1 MQVRHSLGNFVIPG
15 GGTGIPNTYFLIPN
29 SIMQRSPLCRG
40 PIGPIIFGMRRHL
53 KWFVV
58 VLMVAI
64 ATPAIAGEVVLMRVE
79 DTIQPA
85 SQQFI
90 ERVLGEAAERGAA
103 LVVMELDTPGGLIDT
118 TRDITTAI
126 TTSPVPV
133 AVFVTPPGAR
143 AASAGFFILLSAD
156 VAAMAP
162 GTNTGAA
169 HPVGGQGENLPED
182 VRDKV
187 TNDAAAMVRSLAEQ
201 RGRDPEIAERTVI
214 ESISLTA
221 EEALEEGLID
231 LIATDLNDLL
241 EQLKGLEV
249 TRFNGDVVTLDLEEI
264 QMVEIEPSFAERLFS
279 VLANPNIAYLLM
291 ALGALGLYVEI
302 THPGGIL
309 PGVVGVIFLLLGLYS
324 VSVLPVSWA
333 GVALIFVALML
344 FILEVKVTSYG
355 LLTVGGVISFVLG
368 SLMLFDGP
376 IPALRVSMGV
386 VLPTAVVV
394 AVLTGFLLTRVL
406 NAYRQRPMT
415 GYEGMIGEVGRA
427 IGDLAPDGKVAVH
440 GEYWDGTSVGG
451 TIAAGSSVRVVAVHD
466 RRIDVVA
473 EGDGEEGSA

>member
-1 MQVRHSLGNFVIPG
+1 MRKPVSHSVSPG
-15 GGTGIPNTYFLIPN
+15 GWVRIHN
-29 SIMQRSPLCRG
+29 SPSGGDRLSRATFG
-40 PIGPIIFGMRRHL
+40 SIIFGMRCPLR
-53 KWFVV
+53 WS
-58 VLMVAI
+58 VAMLTMLVF
-64 ATPAIAGEVVLMRVE
+64 AAPAWSAEIVRLRVE

-90 ERVLGEAAERGAA
+90 ERGLAEAVEQDAS
-103 LVVMELDTPGGLIDT
+103 LVVLELDTPGGLVDT

-126 TTSPVPV
+126 TTCSVPV
-133 AVFVTPPGAR
+133 VVFVNPPGAR

-187 TNDAAAMVRSLAEQ
+187 TNDAAAMVRSLAEH
-201 RGRDPEIAERTVI
+201 RGRNPETAEKTVV

-231 LIATDLNDLL
+231 LIADDIHDLL
-241 EQLKGLEV
+241 EQLDGLEIE
-249 TRFNGDVVTLDLEEI
+249 RFDGEMETLATSGT

-333 GVALIFVALML
+333 GIALIFVAMML

-376 IPALRVSMGV
+376 IPDMRVSAGV
-386 VLPTAVVV
+386 VLPTALVV
-394 AVLTGFLLTRVL
+394 AILTGFLLTRVL
-406 NAYRQRPMT
+406 RAHRARPLT
-415 GYEGMIGEVGRA
+415 GREGLVGNVGRA
-427 IGDLAPDGKVAVH
+427 ISELAPNGKVAVH
-440 GEYWDGTSVGG
+440 GEYWDGRSVGG
-451 TIAAGSSVRVVAVHD
+451 AIAAGSKVRVVTVHD
-466 RRIDVVA
+466 RVIDVVA
-473 EGDGEEGSA
+473 VGDDEEGSG

>member
-1 MQVRHSLGNFVIPG
+1 
-15 GGTGIPNTYFLIPN
+15 
-29 SIMQRSPLCRG
+29 MQRNLRW
-40 PIGPIIFGMRRHL
+40 L
-53 KWFVV
+53 VV
-58 VLMVAI
+58 ALILTVVA
-64 ATPAIAGEVVLMRVE
+64 PVWSGEVVRMRVE

-90 ERVLGEAAERGAA
+90 ERVLAEAAERGAA
-103 LVVMELDTPGGLIDT
+103 LVVMELDTPGGLVDT

-133 AVFVTPPGAR
+133 VVFVNPPGAR
-143 AASAGFFILLSAD
+143 AASAGFFILISAD

-187 TNDAAAMVRSLAEQ
+187 TNDAAAMVRSLAAQ
-201 RGRDPEIAERTVI
+201 RGRNPETAERTVI

-231 LIATDLNDLL
+231 LIATDINDLL
-241 EQLKGLEV
+241 EQLNGLEV
-249 TRFNGDVVTLDLEEI
+249 TRFSGDVETLDIDEL
-264 QMVEIEPSFAERLFS
+264 QMVEFEPTFAERLFS

-309 PGVVGVIFLLLGLYS
+309 PGVVGVIFMLLGLYS

-394 AVLTGFLLTRVL
+394 AVLIGFLLSRVL
-406 NAYRQRPMT
+406 KAHRQRPMT
-415 GYEGMIGEVGRA
+415 GYEGMIGEVGRT
-427 IGDLAPDGKVAVH
+427 IGDLAPNGKVAVH
-440 GEYWDGTSVGG
+440 GEYWDGRSVGG
-451 TIAAGSSVRVVAVHD
+451 AIAAGSSVRVVAIHD
-466 RRIDVVA
+466 RRIDVVV

>member
-1 MQVRHSLGNFVIPG
+1 MHK
-15 GGTGIPNTYFLIPN
+15 
-29 SIMQRSPLCRG
+29 SPCGADLLSRTTFG
-40 PIGPIIFGMRRHL
+40 SIIFGMRYPLR
-53 KWFVV
+53 WSVA
-58 VLMVAI
+58 VLTLLAF
-64 ATPAIAGEVVLMRVE
+64 AAPAWSAQIVRFRVE

-90 ERVLGEAAERGAA
+90 ERGLAEAVERDAS
-103 LVVMELDTPGGLIDT
+103 LVVLELDTPGGLVDT

-126 TTSPVPV
+126 TTCSVPV
-133 AVFVTPPGAR
+133 VVFVNPPGAR

-182 VRDKV
+182 VREKV
-187 TNDAAAMVRSLAEQ
+187 TNDAAAMVRSLAEH
-201 RGRDPEIAERTVI
+201 RGRNPQTAERTVV

-221 EEALEEGLID
+221 EEALDEGLID
-231 LIATDLNDLL
+231 LIADDIHDLL
-241 EQLKGLEV
+241 EQLDGLEIE
-249 TRFNGDVVTLDLEEI
+249 RFDGEAETLATSEM

-302 THPGGIL
+302 THPGGIM

-333 GVALIFVALML
+333 GIALIFVAMML

-376 IPALRVSMGV
+376 IPDMRVSAGV
-386 VLPTAVVV
+386 VLPTALVV
-394 AVLTGFLLTRVL
+394 AILTGFLLTRVL
-406 NAYRQRPMT
+406 RAHSVPPLT
-415 GYEGMIGEVGRA
+415 GREGLVGNIGRA
-427 IGDLAPDGKVAVH
+427 ISEIAPNGKVAVH
-440 GEYWDGTSVGG
+440 GEYWDGRSVSGA
-451 TIAAGSSVRVVAVHD
+451 IAAGSKVRVVTVHD
-466 RRIDVVA
+466 RVIDVVA
-473 EGDGEEGSA
+473 IGDDEEGSG

>member
-1 MQVRHSLGNFVIPG
+1 
-15 GGTGIPNTYFLIPN
+15 
-29 SIMQRSPLCRG
+29 MQRNFRWLA
-40 PIGPIIFGMRRHL
+40 
-53 KWFVV
+53 V
-58 VLMVAI
+58 VLTLVVAV
-64 ATPAIAGEVVLMRVE
+64 PAFGGEVVRMRVE

-90 ERVLGEAAERGAA
+90 ERVLEEAAERDAA

-133 AVFVTPPGAR
+133 VVFVSPPGAR

-201 RGRDPEIAERTVI
+201 RGRNPETAERTVI

-231 LIATDLNDLL
+231 FIATDIDDLL
-241 EQLKGLEV
+241 EQLTGLEV
-249 TRFNGDVVTLDLEEI
+249 ERFSGDPETLNLENL

-309 PGVVGVIFLLLGLYS
+309 PGVVGVIFMLLGLYS

-376 IPALRVSMGV
+376 IPAMRGSMGV

-394 AVLTGFLLTRVL
+394 AAVTGFLLTRVL
-406 NAYRQRPMT
+406 SAHRERPMT
-415 GYEGMIGEVGRA
+415 GREGLIGDKGRA
-427 IGDLAPDGKVAVH
+427 ITEIAPEGKVAVH
-440 GEYWDGTSVGG
+440 GEYWDGRSTGAA
-451 TIAAGSSVRVVAVHD
+451 IPAGSTVRVVAVD
-466 RRIDVVA
+466 GRRIDVVA
-473 EGDGEEGSA
+473 VGDDEEGSL

>member
-1 MQVRHSLGNFVIPG
+1 MSQSAISGVISRPAMA
-15 GGTGIPNTYFLIPN
+15 IPN
-29 SIMQRSPLCRG
+29 SEFRIPNPHRRCAPLSSD
-40 PIGPIIFGMRRHL
+40 PIGPIIFPMQRYIAIFAL
-53 KWFVV
+53 V
-58 VLMVAI
+58 VLLVSAVPVA
-64 ATPAIAGEVVLMRVE
+64 AGEIVRMRVE

-90 ERVLGEAAERGAA
+90 ERVLLEAAEREAS
-103 LVVMELDTPGGLIDT
+103 LVVLELDTPGGLVDT
-118 TRDITTAI
+118 TRDITSAI
-126 TTSPVPV
+126 TTSSVPV
-133 AVFVTPPGAR
+133 VVFVTPGGAR
-143 AASAGFFILLSAD
+143 AASAGFFILIAAD
-156 VAAMAP
+156 VAVMAP

-201 RGRDPEIAERTVI
+201 RDRNPETAERTVR

-231 LIATDLNDLL
+231 FMAADFSDLL
-241 EQLKGLEV
+241 ETLGDFEI
-249 TRFNGDVVTLDLEEI
+249 TRFSGDTLTLDLDEAQI
-264 QMVEIEPSFAERLFS
+264 VEFEPSFAERLFS

-302 THPGGIL
+302 SHPGGIL

-344 FILEVKVTSYG
+344 FILEVKVASYG

-376 IPALRVSMGV
+376 IPAMRVSLGV

-394 AVLTGFLLTRVL
+394 AFATVFLLTRVL
-406 NAYRQRPMT
+406 RGTPR
-415 GYEGMIGEVGRA
+415 
-427 IGDLAPDGKVAVH
+427 APDDRERGH
-440 GEYWDGTSVGG
+440 GW
-451 TIAAGSSVRVVAVHD
+451 
-466 RRIDVVA
+466 
-473 EGDGEEGSA
+473 

>member
-1 MQVRHSLGNFVIPG
+1 MRSLSDSGCVREISKSEIRNPK
-15 GGTGIPNTYFLIPN
+15 
-29 SIMQRSPLCRG
+29 SIGKRGFRLFRG
-40 PIGPIIFGMRRHL
+40 PIGPIIFSMQRYL
-53 KWFVV
+53 IWFLV
-58 VLMVAI
+58 VLTLAVA
-64 ATPAIAGEVVLMRVE
+64 ASASNGEVVRMRVE

-90 ERVLGEAAERGAA
+90 ERVLAEAAERDAS
-103 LVVMELDTPGGLIDT
+103 LVVMELDTPGGLVDT

-126 TTSPVPV
+126 TTSSVPV
-133 AVFVTPPGAR
+133 VVFVNPPGAR

-201 RGRDPEIAERTVI
+201 RGRDPETAERTVK

-221 EEALEEGLID
+221 EEALEAGLID
-231 LIATDLNDLL
+231 LIATDFNDLL
-241 EQLKGLEV
+241 EQLKSMEV
-249 TRFNGDVVTLDLEEI
+249 TRFSGDVVNLDIDEPLI
-264 QMVEIEPSFAERLFS
+264 VEMEPRFAERLFS

-302 THPGGIL
+302 SHPGGIL

-355 LLTVGGVISFVLG
+355 LLTVGGVLSFVLG

-394 AVLTGFLLTRVL
+394 AFFTVFLLTRVL
-406 NAYRQRPMT
+406 RAYRQLPMT

-427 IGDLAPDGKVAVH
+427 IGDLAPEGKVAVH
-440 GEYWDGTSVGG
+440 GEYWDGRSVGG
-451 TIAAGSSVRVVAVHD
+451 TIAAGSSVRVVAIDD
-466 RRIDVVA
+466 RRVDVVA
-473 EGDGEEGSA
+473 EGDGNEGSV

>member
-1 MQVRHSLGNFVIPG
+1 MRTLNDPAVFVSSDFIDLSIFRRCCG
-15 GGTGIPNTYFLIPN
+15 LSRASGRLI
-29 SIMQRSPLCRG
+29 IFDMQRSTRWLVLLVMMMIAAPL
-40 PIGPIIFGMRRHL
+40 
-53 KWFVV
+53 W
-58 VLMVAI
+58 
-64 ATPAIAGEVVLMRVE
+64 AGEVVRMRVE

-90 ERVLGEAAERGAA
+90 ERVLLEAADRQAA
-103 LVVMELDTPGGLIDT
+103 LVVMELDTPGGLVDT
-118 TRDITTAI
+118 TRDITSAI
-126 TTSPVPV
+126 TTSSVPV
-133 AVFVTPPGAR
+133 VVYVSPSGAR

-156 VAAMAP
+156 IAVMAP

-187 TNDAAAMVRSLAEQ
+187 TNDAAAMVRSIADQ
-201 RGRDPEIAERTVI
+201 RGRNSETAEKAVRD
-214 ESISLTA
+214 SISLTA
-221 EEALEEGLID
+221 DEALEDNLID
-231 LIATDLNDLL
+231 FIAKDFNDLL
-241 EQLKGLEV
+241 AQLDGYEV
-249 TRFNGDVVTLDLEEI
+249 TRAGGE
-264 QMVEIEPSFAERLFS
+264 VEILEVAESPVVDIEASFAERLFS

-344 FILEVKVTSYG
+344 FILEVKVASYG

-376 IPALRVSMGV
+376 IPAMRVSAGV
-386 VLPTAVVV
+386 VLPTAIVV
-394 AVLTGFLLTRVL
+394 AFLTGFLLTRVL
-406 NAYRQRPMT
+406 KAHRQRPMT
-415 GYEGMIGEVGRA
+415 GRDGLVDEIGRA
-427 IGDLAPDGKVAVH
+427 IGAIAPEGKVAVH
-440 GEYWDGTSVGG
+440 GEYWDARNIGSP
-451 TIAAGSSVRVVAVHD
+451 IADGDRVRIVAV
-466 RRIDVVA
+466 REGWIDVVA
-473 EGDGEEGSA
+473 EGDTEEGSA

>member
-1 MQVRHSLGNFVIPG
+1 MSHSSINRFFLRG
-15 GGTGIPNTYFLIPN
+15 GRGIPRPSPFITHSN
-29 SIMQRSPLCRG
+29 RGHRPLCLG
-40 PIGPIIFGMRRHL
+40 LGGPIIFGMQRHYRL
-53 KWFVV
+53 FAVA
-58 VLMVAI
+58 LMLMI
-64 ATPAIAGEVVLMRVE
+64 AVPAFGGEVVRLRVE

-90 ERVLGEAAERGAA
+90 ERALAEAVERDAA
-103 LVVMELDTPGGLIDT
+103 LVVMELDTPGGLVDT

-126 TTSPVPV
+126 MTSPVPV
-133 AVFVTPPGAR
+133 VVFVNPPGAR
-143 AASAGFFILLSAD
+143 AASAGFFILLAAD

-201 RGRDPEIAERTVI
+201 RGRNPETAERTVI

-231 LIATDLNDLL
+231 LIATDITDLL
-241 EQLKGLEV
+241 EQLDGFEV
-249 TRFNGDVVTLDLEEI
+249 TRFDGDIERLDFDQE
-264 QMVEIEPSFAERLFS
+264 QVVEIEPSFSERLFS

-324 VSVLPVSWA
+324 VSVLPISWA

-376 IPALRVSMGV
+376 IPDMRVSMGV
-386 VLPTAVVV
+386 VLPTALVV
-394 AVLTGFLLTRVL
+394 AAVTGFLLTRVL
-406 NAYRQRPMT
+406 RAHRERPMT
-415 GYEGMIGEVGRA
+415 GREGLVGDEGRA
-427 IGDLAPDGKVAVH
+427 INELAPDGKVAVH
-440 GEYWDGTSVGG
+440 GEYWDGRSMGG

-473 EGDGEEGSA
+473 VGDDEEGSV

>member
-1 MQVRHSLGNFVIPG
+1 
-15 GGTGIPNTYFLIPN
+15 
-29 SIMQRSPLCRG
+29 
-40 PIGPIIFGMRRHL
+40 
-53 KWFVV
+53 
-58 VLMVAI
+58 
-64 ATPAIAGEVVLMRVE
+64 
-79 DTIQPA
+79 
-85 SQQFI
+85 
-90 ERVLGEAAERGAA
+90 
-103 LVVMELDTPGGLIDT
+103 
-118 TRDITTAI
+118 
-126 TTSPVPV
+126 
-133 AVFVTPPGAR
+133 
-143 AASAGFFILLSAD
+143 
-156 VAAMAP
+156 
-162 GTNTGAA
+162 
-169 HPVGGQGENLPED
+169 LPED

-201 RGRDPEIAERTVI
+201 RGRNPEIAEQTVI

-231 LIATDLNDLL
+231 LIATDINDLL
-241 EQLKGLEV
+241 EKLEGYEV
-249 TRFNGDVVTLDLEEI
+249 TSFRGDVRTLDIAEFE
-264 QMVEIEPSFAERLFS
+264 MVDIEPSFPERLFS

-344 FILEVKVTSYG
+344 FILEVKVTSFG

-376 IPALRVSMGV
+376 IPDMRVSMGV

-394 AVLTGFLLTRVL
+394 AFVTGFLLTRVL
-406 NAYRQRPMT
+406 RAYRQRPMT
-415 GYEGMIGEVGRA
+415 GREGLVGEEGRV
-427 IGDLAPDGKVAVH
+427 ISELAPDGKVAVH
-440 GEYWDGTSVGG
+440 GEYWDGRSTGG
-451 TIAAGSSVRVVAVHD
+451 VIAAGSTVRVVAVHD

-473 EGDGEEGSA
+473 VGGNKEGSE

>member
-1 MQVRHSLGNFVIPG
+1 MSCGAN
-15 GGTGIPNTYFLIPN
+15 
-29 SIMQRSPLCRG
+29 
-40 PIGPIIFGMRRHL
+40 GPIIFPMQRFITL
-53 KWFVV
+53 FVLG
-58 VLMVAI
+58 VLLLTAL
-64 ATPAIAGEVVLMRVE
+64 PAAAGEVIRMRVE

-90 ERVLGEAAERGAA
+90 ERVLLEASEREAA
-103 LVVMELDTPGGLIDT
+103 LVVIELDTPGGLVDT
-118 TRDITTAI
+118 TRDITSAI
-126 TTSPVPV
+126 TTSSVPV
-133 AVFVTPPGAR
+133 VVFVTPGGAR
-143 AASAGFFILLSAD
+143 AASAGFFILISAD
-156 VAAMAP
+156 VAVMAP

-201 RGRDPEIAERTVI
+201 RGRNPETAERTVR

-221 EEALEEGLID
+221 EEALEENLID
-231 LIATDLNDLL
+231 FMAADFSDLL
-241 EQLKGLEV
+241 AKLEGFEV
-249 TRFNGDVVTLDLEEI
+249 TRFSGDAGVLDLEDVVI
-264 QMVEIEPSFAERLFS
+264 VEVEPSFAERLFS

-302 THPGGIL
+302 SHPGGIL

-368 SLMLFDGP
+368 SLMVFDGP
-376 IPALRVSMGV
+376 IPAMRVSLGV

-394 AVLTGFLLTRVL
+394 AFATVFLLTRVIR
-406 NAYRQRPMT
+406 AHRERPMT
-415 GYEGMIGEVGRA
+415 GKEGMIGEVGRA
-427 IGDLAPDGKVAVH
+427 ISDLSPDGKVAVH
-440 GEYWDGTSVGG
+440 GEYWDARSTGG
-451 TIAAGSSVRVVAVHD
+451 EIAAGSRIEVVTVRG
-466 RRIDVVA
+466 RTIDVVA
-473 EGDGEEGSA
+473 SDPVVEGSS

>member
-1 MQVRHSLGNFVIPG
+1 MGKMFLSEVIPG
-15 GGTGIPNTYFLIPN
+15 GRRGIPRSSFLIAQLE
-29 SIMQRSPLCRG
+29 MRFSPLFLARR
-40 PIGPIIFGMRRHL
+40 GPIIFGMQRHL
-53 KWFVV
+53 RWLVV
-58 VLMVAI
+58 ALVFIV
-64 ATPAIAGEVVLMRVE
+64 ATPVWGGEVVRLRVE

-90 ERVLGEAAERGAA
+90 ERALAEAVERDAD
-103 LVVMELDTPGGLIDT
+103 LVIMELDTPGGLVDT

-126 TTSPVPV
+126 TTSSVPV
-133 AVFVTPPGAR
+133 VVFVNPPGAR

-156 VAAMAP
+156 IAAMAP

-169 HPVGGQGENLPED
+169 HPVGGQGEDLPGD

-201 RGRDPEIAERTVI
+201 RGRNPEIAERTVL

-231 LIATDLNDLL
+231 LMATDVNHLL
-241 EQLKGLEV
+241 EQLEGYEV
-249 TRFNGDVVTLDLEEI
+249 TRFGGDSEILDIAEAE
-264 QMVEIEPSFAERLFS
+264 MVDVEPTFSEQLFS

-376 IPALRVSMGV
+376 IPDMRVSMGV
-386 VLPTAVVV
+386 VLPTALVV
-394 AVLTGFLLTRVL
+394 AAVTGFLLTRVL
-406 NAYRQRPMT
+406 RAHRERPMT
-415 GYEGMIGEVGRA
+415 GREGLIGDLGRA
-427 IGDLAPDGKVAVH
+427 ISELAPEGKVAVH
-440 GEYWDGTSVGG
+440 GEYWDGRSTGEA
-451 TIAAGSSVRVVAVHD
+451 IAAGSAVEVVAVHG
-466 RRIDVVA
+466 RTIDVVA
-473 EGDGEEGSA
+473 VGDDEEGSE

>member
-1 MQVRHSLGNFVIPG
+1 MAAALPVWS
-15 GGTGIPNTYFLIPN
+15 
-29 SIMQRSPLCRG
+29 
-40 PIGPIIFGMRRHL
+40 
-53 KWFVV
+53 
-58 VLMVAI
+58 
-64 ATPAIAGEVVLMRVE
+64 GEVVRMRVE

-85 SQQFI
+85 SQQYI
-90 ERVLGEAAERGAA
+90 ERVLLEASERRASV
-103 LVVMELDTPGGLIDT
+103 VVMELDTPGGLVDT
-118 TRDITTAI
+118 TRDITSAI
-126 TTSPVPV
+126 MTSSVPV
-133 AVFVTPPGAR
+133 VVFVSPSGAR

-156 VAAMAP
+156 VAVMAP

-187 TNDAAAMVRSLAEQ
+187 TNDVAAMVRSLADQ
-201 RGRDPEIAERTVI
+201 RGRNPETAEQAVRD
-214 ESISLTA
+214 SISLTA
-221 EEALEEGLID
+221 DEALEENLID
-231 LIATDLNDLL
+231 FIAADFNDLL
-241 EQLKGLEV
+241 EQLEGLEV
-249 TRFNGDVVTLDLEEI
+249 TRPGGENEILTLEDPSVYE
-264 QMVEIEPSFAERLFS
+264 VEPTFAEQLFS

-302 THPGGIL
+302 SHPGGIL

-376 IPALRVSMGV
+376 IPAMRVSAGV

-394 AVLTGFLLTRVL
+394 ASLTGFLLSRVL
-406 NAYRQRPMT
+406 KAYKQQPMT
-415 GYEGMIGEVGRA
+415 GREGLVGEIGRV
-427 IGDLAPDGKVAVH
+427 IGDLDPDGKIAVH
-440 GEYWDGTSVGG
+440 GEYWDARSVGG
-451 TIAAGSSVRVVAVHD
+451 TVAVGGKVRVVEVHD
-466 RRIDVVA
+466 RLLDVA
-473 EGDGEEGSA
+473 AFDDNSKGSS

>member
-1 MQVRHSLGNFVIPG
+1 LSLRLG
-15 GGTGIPNTYFLIPN
+15 
-29 SIMQRSPLCRG
+29 
-40 PIGPIIFGMRRHL
+40 GPIILGMQRNFICL
-53 KWFVV
+53 LV
-58 VLMVAI
+58 VLMVAVS
-64 ATPAIAGEVVLMRVE
+64 APALGGEVVRVRVE

-90 ERVLGEAAERGAA
+90 ERVIAEAAERDAD
-103 LVVMELDTPGGLIDT
+103 LVVMELDTPGGLVDT

-126 TTSPVPV
+126 TTSAVPV
-133 AVFVTPPGAR
+133 VVYVYPPGAR

-169 HPVGGQGENLPED
+169 HPVGGQGENLPDD

-201 RGRDPEIAERTVI
+201 RGRNPETAERTVN

-231 LIATDLNDLL
+231 LMASDFNDLL
-241 EQLKGLEV
+241 EQLKGFEV
-249 TRFNGDVVTLDLEEI
+249 TRFNGEIVTLDLDELQI
-264 QMVEIEPSFAERLFS
+264 VEFEPTFAERLFS

-344 FILEVKVTSYG
+344 FILEVKVASYG

-368 SLMLFDGP
+368 SLMLFEGP
-376 IPALRVSMGV
+376 IPAMRVSMGV
-386 VLPTAVVV
+386 VLPTALVVEDLFRIHLDPELV
-394 AVLTGFLLTRVL
+394 DLHAV
-406 NAYRQRPMT
+406 
-415 GYEGMIGEVGRA
+415 I
-427 IGDLAPDGKVAVH
+427 
-440 GEYWDGTSVGG
+440 WGTSPGR
-451 TIAAGSSVRVVAVHD
+451 TADAVD
-466 RRIDVVA
+466 CFVERYLDA
-473 EGDGEEGSA
+473 YLESATLHGLETA

>member
-1 MQVRHSLGNFVIPG
+1 MRTLCDPGWLGG
-15 GGTGIPNTYFLIPN
+15 N
-29 SIMQRSPLCRG
+29 SKSEIRNPKSIGKRGFPLSRG
-40 PIGPIIFGMRRHL
+40 PIGPIIFGMQPHL

-58 VLMVAI
+58 ALILTVA
-64 ATPAIAGEVVLMRVE
+64 APVFSGEVVRMRVE

-90 ERVLGEAAERGAA
+90 ERVLEEAAERGAA
-103 LVVMELDTPGGLIDT
+103 LVVIELDTPGGLIDT

-126 TTSPVPV
+126 TTSSVPV
-133 AVFVTPPGAR
+133 VVFVNPPGAR

-264 QMVEIEPSFAERLFS
+264 QMVEIEPTFAERLFS

-427 IGDLAPDGKVAVH
+427 IGDLAPAGKVAVH
-440 GEYWDGTSVGG
+440 GEYWDGMSVGG

>member
-1 MQVRHSLGNFVIPG
+1 MCHSVFGLHSSGD
-15 GGTGIPNTYFLIPN
+15 GTGIPGSSFLIPHREMGN
-29 SIMQRSPLCRG
+29 CPLCLG
-40 PIGPIIFGMRRHL
+40 IGSPIILGMYRHL
-53 KWFVV
+53 RFFA
-58 VLMVAI
+58 VALI
-64 ATPAIAGEVVLMRVE
+64 FGVAVPGFSTEVVRLRVD

-90 ERVLGEAAERGAA
+90 ERALAEAADHNAD

-118 TRDITTAI
+118 TREITTAI
-126 TTSPVPV
+126 TVSPVPV
-133 AVFVTPPGAR
+133 VVFVSPPGAR

-187 TNDAAAMVRSLAEQ
+187 TNDAAAMVRSLAKQ
-201 RGRDPEIAERTVI
+201 RGRNAETAQKTVI

-231 LIATDLNDLL
+231 FIASDFDDLM
-241 EQLKGLEV
+241 EQLNGFEVKRFDGSTEILEV
-249 TRFNGDVVTLDLEEI
+249 NEPQIVDV
-264 QMVEIEPSFAERLFS
+264 EPSFAERLFS
-279 VLANPNIAYLLM
+279 VLANPNVAYLLM

-368 SLMLFDGP
+368 SLMLFEGP
-376 IPALRVSMGV
+376 IPAMRVSMGV

-394 AVLTGFLLTRVL
+394 AFLTGFLLTRVL
-406 NAYRQRPMT
+406 RAHRERPMT
-415 GYEGMIGEVGRA
+415 GREGLVGEHGRA
-427 IGDLAPDGKVAVH
+427 IGEIAPDGKVAVH
-440 GEYWDGTSVGG
+440 GEYWDGRSIGAP
-451 TIAAGSSVRVVAVHD
+451 IAAGSTVRVVAVHD

-473 EGDGEEGSA
+473 VGDDEEGSA

>member
-1 MQVRHSLGNFVIPG
+1 LVVSAPG
-15 GGTGIPNTYFLIPN
+15 
-29 SIMQRSPLCRG
+29 
-40 PIGPIIFGMRRHL
+40 
-53 KWFVV
+53 W
-58 VLMVAI
+58 
-64 ATPAIAGEVVLMRVE
+64 AGEVVRLRVE

-90 ERVLGEAAERGAA
+90 ERALAEAVDRDAD
-103 LVVMELDTPGGLIDT
+103 LVVMELDTPGGLLDT

-126 TTSPVPV
+126 TTCSVPV
-133 AVFVTPPGAR
+133 VVYVNPPGAR
-143 AASAGFFILLSAD
+143 AASAGFFILLAAD

-201 RGRDPEIAERTVI
+201 RGRDPEVAEQTVI

-221 EEALEEGLID
+221 EEALEKGLID
-231 LIATDLNDLL
+231 LIATDVHDLM
-241 EQLKGLEV
+241 EQLKDFEV
-249 TRFNGDVVTLDLEEI
+249 TRFSGDLETLELNEPFI
-264 QMVEIEPSFAERLFS
+264 VEIEPTFAERLFS

-355 LLTVGGVISFVLG
+355 LLTVGGENSFVLG

-376 IPALRVSMGV
+376 IPAMRVSMGV
-386 VLPTAVVV
+386 VLPTAIVV
-394 AVLTGFLLTRVL
+394 AFLIGFLLTRVL
-406 NAYRQRPMT
+406 RAHRARPMT
-415 GYEGMIGEVGRA
+415 GREGLVGDTGRA
-427 IGDLAPDGKVAVH
+427 ISELAPDGKVAVH
-440 GEYWDGTSVGG
+440 GEYWDGRSLGG
-451 TIAAGSSVRVVAVHD
+451 TIAEGSSVRVVAVHD

-473 EGDGEEGSA
+473 VGDDEEGSG

>member
-1 MQVRHSLGNFVIPG
+1 VRKPLSHSVSPG
-15 GGTGIPNTYFLIPN
+15 GWVRIQNLPSGGDRLSRATFG
-29 SIMQRSPLCRG
+29 S
-40 PIGPIIFGMRRHL
+40 IIFVMRCPLR
-53 KWFVV
+53 WS
-58 VLMVAI
+58 VAMLTMLVF
-64 ATPAIAGEVVLMRVE
+64 AAPAWSAEIVRLRVE

-90 ERVLGEAAERGAA
+90 ERGLAEAVERDAS
-103 LVVMELDTPGGLIDT
+103 LVVLELDTPGGLVDT

-126 TTSPVPV
+126 TTCSVPV
-133 AVFVTPPGAR
+133 VVFVNPPGAR

-187 TNDAAAMVRSLAEQ
+187 TNDAAAMVRSLAEH
-201 RGRDPEIAERTVI
+201 RGRNPETAEKTVL

-231 LIATDLNDLL
+231 LIADDIHDLL
-241 EQLKGLEV
+241 EQLDGLEIE
-249 TRFNGDVVTLDLEEI
+249 RFDGETETLATSGT

-333 GVALIFVALML
+333 GIALIFVAMML

-376 IPALRVSMGV
+376 IPDMRVSLGV

-394 AVLTGFLLTRVL
+394 AILTGFLLTRVL
-406 NAYRQRPMT
+406 RAHRARPLT
-415 GYEGMIGEVGRA
+415 GREGLVGNVGRA
-427 IGDLAPDGKVAVH
+427 ISELTPNGKVAVH
-440 GEYWDGTSVGG
+440 GEYWDGRSVGEA
-451 TIAAGSSVRVVAVHD
+451 IAAGSKVRVVRVHD
-466 RRIDVVA
+466 RVIDVVA
-473 EGDGEEGSA
+473 VGDDEEGSG

>member
-1 MQVRHSLGNFVIPG
+1 MSHRDIGFVSDG
-15 GGTGIPNTYFLIPN
+15 GRAEIPN
-29 SIMQRSPLCRG
+29 SEFRNPNSFCGGVPLCLARG
-40 PIGPIIFGMRRHL
+40 RPIIFDMQRQFR
-53 KWFVV
+53 WIAV
-58 VLMVAI
+58 VLMLAVAAPI
-64 ATPAIAGEVVLMRVE
+64 WGGEVVRLRVE

-90 ERVLGEAAERGAA
+90 ERALAEAADRDAE
-103 LVVMELDTPGGLIDT
+103 LVVMELDTPGGLLDT

-126 TTSPVPV
+126 MTSPVPV
-133 AVFVTPPGAR
+133 VVYVNPPGAR

-169 HPVGGQGENLPED
+169 HPVGGQGENLPDD

-201 RGRDPEIAERTVI
+201 RGRDPELAEQTVV

-221 EEALEEGLID
+221 EEALEKGLID
-231 LIATDLNDLL
+231 FIASDVDDLLAQLEDFEVSRFSGDLVTLEFNDL
-241 EQLKGLEV
+241 QL
-249 TRFNGDVVTLDLEEI
+249 
-264 QMVEIEPSFAERLFS
+264 VEIEPTFAERLFS

-302 THPGGIL
+302 SHPGGIL

-344 FILEVKVTSYG
+344 FVLEVKVTSYG

-376 IPALRVSMGV
+376 IPDMRVSMGV
-386 VLPTAVVV
+386 VLPTAVVM
-394 AVLTGFLLTRVL
+394 AVLIGFLLSRVL
-406 NAYRQRPMT
+406 RAHRARPMT
-415 GYEGMIGEVGRA
+415 GREGLVGDTGRA
-427 IGDLAPDGKVAVH
+427 IGELAPEGKVAVH
-440 GEYWDGTSVGG
+440 GEYWDGRSIAGA
-451 TIAAGSSVRVVAVHD
+451 IAAGSSVRVVAVHD
-466 RRIDVVA
+466 RTIDVVA
-473 EGDGEEGSA
+473 VGDDEEGSG

>member
-1 MQVRHSLGNFVIPG
+1 MRSLSDSGCVREISKSEIRNPK
-15 GGTGIPNTYFLIPN
+15 
-29 SIMQRSPLCRG
+29 SIGKRGFPLFRG
-40 PIGPIIFGMRRHL
+40 PIGPIIFSMQRYL
-53 KWFVV
+53 IWFLV
-58 VLMVAI
+58 VLTLAV
-64 ATPAIAGEVVLMRVE
+64 PASASSGEVVRMRVE

-85 SQQFI
+85 SQRFI
-90 ERVLGEAAERGAA
+90 ERVLAEAAERDAS
-103 LVVMELDTPGGLIDT
+103 LVVMELDTPGGLVDT

-126 TTSPVPV
+126 TTSSVPV
-133 AVFVTPPGAR
+133 VVFVNPPGAR

-201 RGRDPEIAERTVI
+201 RGRDPETAERTVK

-221 EEALEEGLID
+221 EEALEAGLID
-231 LIATDLNDLL
+231 LIATDFSDLL
-241 EQLKGLEV
+241 EQLKSMEV
-249 TRFNGDVVTLDLEEI
+249 TRFSGDVVNLDIDEPLI
-264 QMVEIEPSFAERLFS
+264 VEMEPSFAERLFS

-302 THPGGIL
+302 SHPGGIL

-355 LLTVGGVISFVLG
+355 LLTVGGVLSFVLG

-394 AVLTGFLLTRVL
+394 AFFTVFLLTRVL
-406 NAYRQRPMT
+406 RAYRQLPMT

-427 IGDLAPDGKVAVH
+427 IGDLAPGGKVAVH
-440 GEYWDGTSVGG
+440 GEYWDGRSVGG
-451 TIAAGSSVRVVAVHD
+451 TIAAGSSVRVVAIDD

-473 EGDGEEGSA
+473 ESDGEEGSA

>member
-1 MQVRHSLGNFVIPG
+1 MTLVVAVPA
-15 GGTGIPNTYFLIPN
+15 
-29 SIMQRSPLCRG
+29 
-40 PIGPIIFGMRRHL
+40 FG
-53 KWFVV
+53 
-58 VLMVAI
+58 
-64 ATPAIAGEVVLMRVE
+64 GEVVRMRVE

-90 ERVLGEAAERGAA
+90 ERALAEAVERDAA
-103 LVVMELDTPGGLIDT
+103 LVVMELDTPGGLVDT

-133 AVFVTPPGAR
+133 VVFVNPPGAR
-143 AASAGFFILLSAD
+143 AASAGFFILLAAD

-201 RGRDPEIAERTVI
+201 RGRNPETAERTVI

-231 LIATDLNDLL
+231 LIATDIHDLL
-241 EQLKGLEV
+241 EQLNGLEV
-249 TRFNGDVVTLDLEEI
+249 TRFGGDAETLDLDEL

-324 VSVLPVSWA
+324 VSVLPISWA
-333 GVALIFVALML
+333 GVALIFVAVML

-376 IPALRVSMGV
+376 IPDMRVSMGV
-386 VLPTAVVV
+386 VLPD
-394 AVLTGFLLTRVL
+394 G
-406 NAYRQRPMT
+406 
-415 GYEGMIGEVGRA
+415 GGRGICDRIFA
-427 IGDLAPDGKVAVH
+427 DPGLARSSRKTDDG
-440 GEYWDGTSVGG
+440 S
-451 TIAAGSSVRVVAVHD
+451 
-466 RRIDVVA
+466 
-473 EGDGEEGSA
+473 